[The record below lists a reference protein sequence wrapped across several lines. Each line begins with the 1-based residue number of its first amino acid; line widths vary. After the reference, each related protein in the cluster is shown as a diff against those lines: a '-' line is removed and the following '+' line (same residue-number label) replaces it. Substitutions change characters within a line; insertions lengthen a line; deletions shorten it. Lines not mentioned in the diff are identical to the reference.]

1 LGWKDRA
8 FQRAWTFLGNAF
20 PDRVLTGI
28 PVTNGDSHMADQKQQ
43 NPGQQKQDP
52 GRKPGESDQK
62 AEIRKGV
69 EQDSPD
75 KKKGQENTEY
85 SGGT

>member
-1 LGWKDRA
+1 
-8 FQRAWTFLGNAF
+8 
-20 PDRVLTGI
+20 
-28 PVTNGDSHMADQKQQ
+28 MADQKQQ